1 VSFYYEW
8 DWAAAEAAY
17 LRAIELGGSD
27 VRARRHYADLL
38 AAMGRPDD
46 ARVHADR
53 AVALDPLT
61 ADVLLGAAVT
71 AYYQRRFDEAADI
84 VRRVIAMDPRFPG
97 AYRTLARIEEARG
110 NIAEA
115 IQLTDR
121 ALGLTDYVPAR
132 AAALS
137 LRAQAGQQ
145 TLARDGLAELQA
157 RLAAENRPLNPAYE
171 AYVRL
176 ALGERDA
183 AFDLLS
189 KAVHSRDQTVLW
201 MRVDPRLDP
210 LRSEPR
216 FQALLTLLGG
226 R

>member
-1 VSFYYEW
+1 
-8 DWAAAEAAY
+8 
-17 LRAIELGGSD
+17 
-27 VRARRHYADLL
+27 
-38 AAMGRPDD
+38 
-46 ARVHADR
+46 
-53 AVALDPLT
+53 
-61 ADVLLGAAVT
+61 
-71 AYYQRRFDEAADI
+71 
-84 VRRVIAMDPRFPG
+84 
-97 AYRTLARIEEARG
+97 
-110 NIAEA
+110 
-115 IQLTDR
+115 
-121 ALGLTDYVPAR
+121 
-132 AAALS
+132 
-137 LRAQAGQQ
+137 
-145 TLARDGLAELQA
+145 LARDGLAELQA